1 MSPDELIYAQPVDIK
16 PIGKPIASIP
26 VRGPPRAYGPPKP
39 MPSYLSRPQKG
50 PPKRVGYGGN
60 FRPGFSDKYGVAGSS
75 FQFQQSSS
83 GLYNGHEANYVTKPP
98 SYANDSPYSF
108 ENNKPSYNKPSSQSG
123 TKTDSVV
130 QQHVH
135 HHYVHSDGDKDPKV
149 IIKPVAIPVGSVG
162 HLASQSAQSFGH
174 QSSDV
179 ITAGGGDFSG
189 LNSGG
194 FKPMT
199 GDFSGLN
206 KPVYEAD
213 TIYGSQYSHS
223 GFNREGSNVLNQGLP
238 NQYQNNVFEDQQK
251 YGNSLGAYGSQNS
264 EFYKKE
270 LNVGSASNLYNQ
282 GASFGANGVYQ
293 ENYHVPKAQGLDC
306 VCVNYDQCPS
316 QEIIGRRDDLYLP
329 IDPRNKGSEITALT
343 DEQIDNITKLDAAER
358 SQQNT
363 TETETKKVS
372 KRETKENDDDKAEE
386 SSKQI
391 EPVSLLLLVILPYIS
406 SLTLILNYSFML
418 LPKKI
423 II

>member
-1 MSPDELIYAQPVDIK
+1 
-16 PIGKPIASIP
+16 
-26 VRGPPRAYGPPKP
+26 
-39 MPSYLSRPQKG
+39 MPSYPSRPHKG

-60 FRPGFSDKYGVAGSS
+60 SRPGFSDKYGVAGGN
-75 FQFQQSSS
+75 FQFSQSS
-83 GLYNGHEANYVTKPP
+83 GLYNGHENYVTKPP
-98 SYANDSPYSF
+98 SYANDSPYTFDNS
-108 ENNKPSYNKPSSQSG
+108 KPGYNKITPSQSG

-162 HLASQSAQSFGH
+162 HLASAQSGIL
-174 QSSDV
+174 SSQAGDI

-189 LNSGG
+189 ITSGG

-199 GDFSGLN
+199 GDFSPSYNG

-213 TIYGSQYSHS
+213 TIYGSQYGHN
-223 GFNREGSNVLNQGLP
+223 GFHKEGGSVLSQSLP

-251 YGNSLGAYGSQNS
+251 YGNSLGGFGSQNS

-270 LNVGSASNLYNQ
+270 LYVGGSPNNLYNQ
-282 GASFGANGVYQ
+282 GPATFVANGAYQ
-293 ENYHVPKAQGLDC
+293 ESHHVPKAQGLDC
-306 VCVNYDQCPS
+306 VCVNIDQCPS

-343 DEQIDNITKLDAAER
+343 DEQIDKIVGSSASETTT
-358 SQQNT
+358 QQNS

-372 KRETKENDDDKAEE
+372 KREAKEEAEDTKEATKE
-386 SSKQI
+386 I
-391 EPVSLLLLVILPYIS
+391 EPVSIHFS
-406 SLTLILNYSFML
+406 
-418 LPKKI
+418 
-423 II
+423 